1 MKIEELS
8 VGQRVRYSY
17 GAPALTCN
25 MNGVTYHGEGVIEEI
40 APPSHEP
47 YIGVGRTWLFP
58 REIIEVVE

>member
-25 MNGVTYHGEGVIEEI
+25 MMLDRKDARQSEMFGEV
-40 APPSHEP
+40 A
-47 YIGVGRTWLFP
+47 
-58 REIIEVVE
+58 